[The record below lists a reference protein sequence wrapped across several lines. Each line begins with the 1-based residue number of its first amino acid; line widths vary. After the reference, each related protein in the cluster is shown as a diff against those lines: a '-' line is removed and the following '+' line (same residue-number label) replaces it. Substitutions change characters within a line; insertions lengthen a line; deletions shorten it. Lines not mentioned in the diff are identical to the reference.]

1 MKNIVYAFCF
11 SVILSGCSTFSGMFN
26 LKEHDPALAL
36 AWVDT
41 KITIND
47 AFCEDYDSLENAYYQ
62 AVWMNEYVLFVN
74 DPQKETAGS
83 IVRDIDNAM
92 EQQLDNFETCER
104 FLKIARLKLNTLQKA
119 WSSR

>member
-1 MKNIVYAFCF
+1 
-11 SVILSGCSTFSGMFN
+11 
-26 LKEHDPALAL
+26 
-36 AWVDT
+36 
-41 KITIND
+41 
-47 AFCEDYDSLENAYYQ
+47 
-62 AVWMNEYVLFVN
+62 MNEYVLFVN

>member
-41 KITIND
+41 KITMD
-47 AFCEDYDSLENAYYQ
+47 E
-62 AVWMNEYVLFVN
+62 
-74 DPQKETAGS
+74 
-83 IVRDIDNAM
+83 
-92 EQQLDNFETCER
+92 
-104 FLKIARLKLNTLQKA
+104 
-119 WSSR
+119 